1 MLLAN
6 IIPNYRQFQDLM
18 LQYIVKRF
26 LLGLFTVWVI
36 TVIAWVIIELPPGD
50 FVTYYVDVLLRENAD
65 SPLGRQMAET
75 LREQLGYNLPT
86 YVRYGKWM
94 WNMLQGDLGKSLVYE
109 PLPVTEV
116 IGERLLLTVI
126 LAVTTALLAWGLAI
140 PIGIYSAVRQHSPED
155 YVFTFVGFLGLAVPD
170 FLLALWLLWI
180 SFSYFG
186 QNVGGLF
193 SLEYLNAPWSLGRL
207 LDLLSHLWIACLVVG
222 TAGTASL
229 IRVMRANLLDE
240 LQKPYVITARA
251 KGMRE
256 WKVVLKYPV
265 RVAINPLISTL
276 GYLLPYLISGSI
288 IVSVVLN
295 LPTEGPLLLKALFNE
310 DLFVS
315 AAIVL
320 ILGTMTVIG
329 TFISDILLA
338 VVDPRI
344 RLTR

>member
-1 MLLAN
+1 MLFYIGKRVVYGLIAIWLISILSF
-6 IIPNYRQFQDLM
+6 IIIQ
-18 LQYIVKRF
+18 
-26 LLGLFTVWVI
+26 
-36 TVIAWVIIELPPGD
+36 LPPGD
-50 FVTYYVDVLLRENAD
+50 YVSSYIANLAAQGSSLDQAEAENLRIFYGLD
-65 SPLGRQMAET
+65 KPWHVQ
-75 LREQLGYNLPT
+75 
-86 YVRYGKWM
+86 YGKWA
-94 WNMLQGDLGKSLVYE
+94 LRILTGDLGYSFEWEK
-109 PLPVTEV
+109 PVMDV
-116 IGERLLLTVI
+116 LSSRLLMTI
-126 LAVTTALLAWGLAI
+126 LLALFALLFTWVFAI

-170 FLLALWLLWI
+170 FLLALWLLWV

-207 LDLLSHLWIACLVVG
+207 LDLISHLWIACLVVG

-338 VVDPRI
+338 IVDPRI

>member
-1 MLLAN
+1 MA
-6 IIPNYRQFQDLM
+6 
-18 LQYIVKRF
+18 QYIFKRL
-26 LLGLFTVWVI
+26 LLGLLTIWVI
-36 TVIAWVIIELPPGD
+36 TIIAWVIIELPPGD
-50 FVTYYVDVLLRENAD
+50 FVTYYVDVLLRENAA
-65 SPLGRQMAET
+65 SAIGRQMAET
-75 LREQLGYNLPT
+75 LREQLGWDKPSY
-86 YVRYGKWM
+86 YRYGKWM
-94 WNMLQGDLGKSLVYE
+94 WNMMQGDLGKSLVYE
-109 PLPVTEV
+109 PLPVTAV
-116 IGERLLLTVI
+116 IGERLLMTVI
-126 LAVTTALLAWGLAI
+126 LAVTTAILAWGLAI
-140 PIGIYSAVRQHSPED
+140 PIGIYSAVRQRSPED
-155 YVFTFVGFLGLAVPD
+155 YLFTFVGFLGLAVPD

-180 SFSYFG
+180 SFAVFNQS
-186 QNVGGLF
+186 VGGLF
-193 SLEYLNAPWSLGRL
+193 SPDYLNAPWSFGRFI
-207 LDLLSHLWIACLVVG
+207 DLLSHLWIACLVVG

-240 LQKPYVITARA
+240 LNKPYVTTAIA
-251 KGMRE
+251 KGLHE
-256 WKVVLKYPV
+256 WKVIIKYPV
-265 RVAINPLISTL
+265 RLAINPLISTL

-329 TFISDILLA
+329 TFLSDILLA

>member
-1 MLLAN
+1 MV
-6 IIPNYRQFQDLM
+6 
-18 LQYIVKRF
+18 QYIFKRL
-26 LLGLFTVWVI
+26 LLGLLTIWVI
-36 TVIAWVIIELPPGD
+36 TIIAWVIIELPPGD

-75 LREQLGYNLPT
+75 LREQLGWDKPSY
-86 YVRYGKWM
+86 YRYGKWM
-94 WNMLQGDLGKSLVYE
+94 WNMMQGDLGKSLVYE
-109 PLPVTEV
+109 PLPVTAV
-116 IGERLLLTVI
+116 IGERLLMTVI
-126 LAVTTALLAWGLAI
+126 LAVTTAILAWGLAI
-140 PIGIYSAVRQHSPED
+140 PIGIYSAVRQRSPED
-155 YVFTFVGFLGLAVPD
+155 YLFTFVGFLGLAVPD

-180 SFSYFG
+180 SFAVFNQS
-186 QNVGGLF
+186 VGGLF
-193 SLEYLNAPWSLGRL
+193 SPDYLNAPSSFRRFN
-207 LDLLSHLWIACLVVG
+207 DLLSHLWIACLVVG

-240 LQKPYVITARA
+240 LNKPYVTTAIA
-251 KGMRE
+251 KGLHE
-256 WKVVLKYPV
+256 WKVIIKYPV
-265 RVAINPLISTL
+265 RLAINPLISTL

-329 TFISDILLA
+329 TFLSDILLA

>member
-1 MLLAN
+1 MLS
-6 IIPNYRQFQDLM
+6 
-18 LQYIVKRF
+18 
-26 LLGLFTVWVI
+26 
-36 TVIAWVIIELPPGD
+36 WVIIELPPGD
-50 FVTYYVDVLLRENAD
+50 FIDVYILELVGASGKAGSGNN
-65 SPLGRQMAET
+65 LGLMNTEEMERV
-75 LREQLGYNLPT
+75 LREQYGLNKPIYF
-86 YVRYGKWM
+86 RYGKWIWRM
-94 WNMLQGDLGKSLVYE
+94 FHGDLGNSLEFVK
-109 PLPVTEV
+109 PVTEV
-116 IGERLLLTVI
+116 VGERLLLTVI
-126 LAVTTALLAWGLAI
+126 LAITTATLAWGLAV
-140 PIGIYSAVRQHSPED
+140 PIGIYTAVRHNSPED

-180 SFSYFG
+180 SFAYFG

-193 SLEYLNAPWSLGRL
+193 SLEYLNAPWSFGRF

-240 LQKPYVITARA
+240 LEKPYVVTARA
-251 KGMRE
+251 KGMKE
-256 WKVVLKYPV
+256 WKVILKYPV